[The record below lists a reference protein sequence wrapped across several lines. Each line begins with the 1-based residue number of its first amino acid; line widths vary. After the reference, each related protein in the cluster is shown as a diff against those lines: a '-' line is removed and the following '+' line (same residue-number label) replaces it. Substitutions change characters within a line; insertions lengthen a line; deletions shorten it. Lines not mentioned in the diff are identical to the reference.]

1 MLYDRAP
8 QRKHAMSEPLDVIGL
23 TQDLIR
29 CPSVTPHDEGA
40 LDVLA
45 SALETLG
52 FTCHRLRF
60 EAPDTPAV
68 DNLYAR
74 LGEARPNFCFAGH
87 TDVVPVGD
95 EAGWSRDPFSAE
107 VTDGVLHG
115 RGAADMKGA
124 VAAFAAAVGGFL
136 SERGNVFGGS
146 ISLLITGDEE
156 GPAINGTAKV
166 LDWMAERGEVID
178 VCLVGEPTN
187 PGALGDMVK
196 IGRRGSLTCSLTVT
210 GTQGHVAYP
219 HLADNPARRLVRM
232 LAVAIE
238 HRLDAGTEHFQ
249 PSNLEITSIDIG
261 NPATN
266 VIPARATA
274 RFNIRFN
281 DTHTSDSLLAWLNAT
296 FAAAGGDGARWQ
308 LDHHLTGEAFLTPP
322 GELSTLIAGAVES
335 VTGRRP
341 ELSTTGGTSDAR
353 FIKNVCPV
361 AEFGLVGKTMHK
373 TDECVAVADLE
384 NLVAVY
390 RTILERFFQ

>member
-8 QRKHAMSEPLDVIGL
+8 HRKNVMSQPLDVVRL

-29 CPSVTPHDEGA
+29 CPSVTPRDEGA

-45 SALETLG
+45 GALETLG

-74 LGEARPNFCFAGH
+74 LGAARPNFCFAGH

-95 EAGWSRDPFSAE
+95 QAGWTRDPFSAV

-124 VAAFAAAVGGFL
+124 VAAFAAAVSGFL
-136 SERGNVFGGS
+136 CLRGSDFGGS

-156 GPAINGTAKV
+156 GPAINGTRKV
-166 LDWMAERGEVID
+166 LDWMAEHGEDID

-187 PGALGDMVK
+187 PGELGDMIK

-219 HLADNPARRLVRM
+219 HLADNPARHLVRM
-232 LAVAIE
+232 LAAAID
-238 HRLDAGTEHFQ
+238 HRLDEGTAHFQ

-281 DTHTSDSLLAWLNAT
+281 DTHTSDSLLSWLNDT
-296 FAAAGGDGARWQ
+296 FTAGGGEGARWQ

-322 GELSTLIAGAVES
+322 GDLSSLIAGAVET

-390 RTILERFFQ
+390 RTILERYFQ